1 MLERLSSGLA
11 LGQVVLWALVG
22 PEYLATIT
30 SRPIPSGVEAF
41 AAYVVSFTVGAAVLT
56 IPGFL
61 ALHFGLQSQQ
71 QATPVRY

>member
-1 MLERLSSGLA
+1 MLEKFIRGLV

-30 SRPIPSGVEAF
+30 SRPIPAGVEAF
-41 AAYVVSFTVGAAVLT
+41 VSYIVFFTVGAAVLT

-71 QATPVRY
+71 QAAPVRY